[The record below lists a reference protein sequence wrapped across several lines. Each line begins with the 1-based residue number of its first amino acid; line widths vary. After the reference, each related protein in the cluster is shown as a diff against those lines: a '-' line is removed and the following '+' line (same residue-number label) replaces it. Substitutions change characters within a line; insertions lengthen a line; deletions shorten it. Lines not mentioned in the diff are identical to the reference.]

1 MRRIDT
7 KRQQAVGA
15 FAGVV
20 DRFFNDNIL
29 RAKRA
34 PQGSPEESLVRLRDF
49 VQRWNEPR
57 WFTEP
62 PDNFFGAPVLPDVQR
77 QRVKLGRARVA
88 GRVVEDLRFATAHRP
103 HFGEVGQRFAE
114 FEKNRTVHARRIL
127 AGRHPAR
134 TAIVLVHGY
143 LGGTLGAEEWVWP
156 LDGFLKAGVDVV
168 LAVLPFHGPRNDR
181 SLGRP
186 PRWPG
191 NDLTFALEGFRQTV
205 SDLRGLVAWLTETE
219 RYAHVGM
226 MGMSLG
232 GFSTALLATVEP
244 KLAFAVPFIPLA
256 SAADWVRDAGQLPGN
271 ASQRAEIHHLLEE
284 AHALISP
291 MRRPLL
297 VPRERCFV
305 AVGERDAITPKS
317 HGARIAKHFDVPL
330 EVFEGGH
337 ILQAGRAHAF
347 RRLLDVVRSLDDAP
361 TSGVKRDA

>member
-7 KRQQAVGA
+7 KRHKAVGA
-15 FAGVV
+15 LAGAV
-20 DRFFNDNIL
+20 DRLFNDTIL
-29 RAKRA
+29 QARRA
-34 PQGSPEESLVRLRDF
+34 PQGSPEESLTRLREF
-49 VQRWNEPR
+49 VARWNQPQ
-57 WFTEP
+57 WFGD
-62 PDNFFGAPVLPDVQR
+62 PDLFFGAAVLPHVQR
-77 QRVKLGRARVA
+77 QRVTLARARVT
-88 GRVVEDLRFATAHRP
+88 GRVVEDLRFATSHRP
-103 HFGEVGQRFAE
+103 HFGEVGQRFAQ
-114 FEKNRTVHARRIL
+114 FEKNRSVHARRIL

-143 LGGTLGAEEWVWP
+143 LGGTLGAEEFVWP
-156 LDGFLKAGVDVV
+156 LDAFLRAGVDVV

-205 SDLRGLVAWLTETE
+205 ADLRGLVTWLSVAE

-271 ASQRAEIHHLLEE
+271 AAQRAEIHQLLEE

-291 MRRPLL
+291 MSRPLL

-305 AVGERDAITPKS
+305 AVGERDAITPKI
-317 HGARIAKHFDVPL
+317 HGARIAEHFDVPL

-347 RRLLDVVRSLDDAP
+347 RRLLGLIEQLNVATPDARREP
-361 TSGVKRDA
+361 